1 MGYWHAVVA
10 RVAVVH
16 LVREAHGPGPFEAFL
31 RAYRRHPAG
40 VEHDLIVVWK
50 GFRDLA
56 VLNSYR
62 RQAADLRF
70 ESLRVRDWG
79 YDIRA
84 YGVALRR
91 FSHEYF
97 CFLNSFSE
105 PLVADWLA
113 LLFRHAQQPDIGLA
127 GATGSWESMYRNCFL
142 PPPPGPTRAT
152 PALPWPFARR
162 LLCRVLFP
170 PFPNWHLRTNAFVI
184 RRSLALPCWP
194 RWIVG
199 KRHAYLFENGRWSL
213 TRRIMALGLRVVVV
227 GRDGRAY
234 PPPEW
239 PRSRT
244 YRSGRQENLLVAD
257 RQTRSYAE
265 ADPATQ
271 RWLANLAW
279 GDAAVADS

>member
-1 MGYWHAVVA
+1 MRYWHAAVA
-10 RVAVVH
+10 RIAVVH
-16 LVREAHGPGPFEAFL
+16 LVREAHGPAPFEAFL

-40 VEHDLIVVWK
+40 VEHDLIFVWK

-56 VLNSYR
+56 VLDSYR
-62 RQAADLRF
+62 RRAADLVF
-70 ESLRVRDWG
+70 QAFSVRDWG

-91 FSHEYF
+91 LSHEYF

-113 LLFRHAQQPDIGLA
+113 LLFRHAQQPDVGLA

-142 PPPPGPTRAT
+142 PSPPGLTGAPPVLR
-152 PALPWPFARR
+152 WRFARR
-162 LLCRVLFP
+162 ILCRVMFP
-170 PFPNWHLRTNAFVI
+170 PFPNWHVRTNAFVV
-184 RRSLALPCWP
+184 RRSLALECWP
-194 RWIVG
+194 RWIFC

-213 TRRIMALGLRVVVV
+213 TRRILARGLRVVVV

-234 PPPEW
+234 LPQEW
-239 PRSRT
+239 PGSRT

-257 RQTRSYAE
+257 RQTRAYEE
-265 ADPATQ
+265 ADPAT
-271 RWLANLAW
+271 RHWLADLAW
-279 GDAAVADS
+279 GEAAVPAS